1 MKITILLVNGDE
13 FKEFDNPLMAKAFI
27 NTLQNNQWF
36 SISIEYNGKLIY
48 YEYKITKCRRIY
60 DIFSILIEAMF

>member
-60 DIFSILIEAMF
+60 DILSILIEAMF

>member
-60 DIFSILIEAMF
+60 DILRILIEAMF

>member
-60 DIFSILIEAMF
+60 DILSILIEAMI

>member
-1 MKITILLVNGDE
+1 MKITILLVNRDE
-13 FKEFDNPLMAKAFI
+13 FHEFDNPLMAKAFI

-36 SISIEYNGKLIY
+36 SIGIEYNGKLIY

-60 DIFSILIEAMF
+60 DILSILIEAMF